1 MQPPPPPYPASAAAP
16 QPSHYPA
23 STEPFGAV
31 NPTYGAASPVQAQRR
46 RPSPYLLS
54 PTTYTGAAA
63 SAPKQPQEINR
74 YEHNGMVAF
83 FLLPSLFLTL
93 WNHVSSVPLQ
103 TFLYFALTIYA
114 IDLANFRD
122 FYLGILWVGAVV
134 MTVVNGG
141 ATLFNV
147 ADDEAGGANMVLVM
161 MKLLCEG
168 MLFVCLVRKNG
179 AERDP

>member
-1 MQPPPPPYPASAAAP
+1 MQPPPPPYPAAAVP
-16 QPSHYPA
+16 QPTHYPA

-31 NPTYGAASPVQAQRR
+31 NPTYAAASPVQAQRR

-63 SAPKQPQEINR
+63 PKQQQRETIR
-74 YEHNGMVAF
+74 YAHNGLIAL

-93 WNHVSSVPLQ
+93 WNHVSSIPLQ

-122 FYLGILWVGAVV
+122 FYVGVLWTGAVI

-168 MLFVCLVRKNG
+168 MLFVCLVRNDC
-179 AERDP
+179 AELAS